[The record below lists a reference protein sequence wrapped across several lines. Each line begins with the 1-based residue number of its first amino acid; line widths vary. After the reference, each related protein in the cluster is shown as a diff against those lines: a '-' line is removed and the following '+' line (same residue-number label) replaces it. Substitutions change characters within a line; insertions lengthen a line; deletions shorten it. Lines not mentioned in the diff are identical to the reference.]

1 MTKSKFND
9 IAFNQ
14 DDSCFSVATDEGF
27 KIFNTFPLQNK
38 LIQQFDEYQDKSR
51 GIGRTRMLNRSNYI
65 ALVGGG
71 NDPRYPSNRLIIWDD
86 LVGKESIKLNFM
98 SSVKDIYLSRCFI
111 VVKLESKISVY
122 SFGKNPIKLM
132 DDIEIPLG
140 SSIDYINNTGQNDS
154 NSNSNGLLCFESNK
168 YRGQIHVMNLNKINT
183 TNGKQ
188 DHILP
193 TMIIKAHKSDIQL
206 IKLNHQGTMVATC
219 SKKGTL
225 IRIMNVQNGTL
236 INEFRRGIE
245 NAEIYDMAFSP
256 RGSKLAVISNKQTLH
271 VFEIFN
277 ERRNDKVGKITST
290 NKSVET
296 ENVYNK
302 KLQNLNS
309 LIPKRWGIQYLDSV
323 WSMCSIHLKNPIY
336 NSHNTNDTTVSTGPN
351 DRYDTEFERDRCKIG
366 WCQSTP
372 IQGQDSDEIDSNE
385 DSLVLIWK
393 NSGIWEKYVIL
404 EKNTPVTVTNKDHD
418 VKYFSVG
425 ESLGQTP
432 VNNKRNDIPKHKRRW
447 EIVRE
452 AWRQL

>member
-1 MTKSKFND
+1 MTKDKFND

-14 DDSCFSVATDEGF
+14 DDSCFSIATDEGF

-38 LIQQFDEYQDKSR
+38 LIQQFDEYQDKAR
-51 GIGRTRMLNRSNYI
+51 GIGKTQMLNRSNYI
-65 ALVGGG
+65 ALIGGG
-71 NDPRYPSNRLIIWDD
+71 NDPRYPLNRLIIWDD

-98 SSVKDIYLSRCFI
+98 SSVKDVYLSRCLI
-111 VVKLESKISVY
+111 VVKLESKISLY
-122 SFGKNPIKLM
+122 SFGKTPIKLM
-132 DDIEIPLG
+132 DDIEIPMR
-140 SSIDYINNTGQNDS
+140 SSIDYVNYTGQSDS
-154 NSNSNGLLCFESNK
+154 NSNSNGLICFESNK
-168 YRGQIHVMNLNKINT
+168 YRGQIHVMNLNKLNT

-245 NAEIYDMAFSP
+245 NAEIYDMEFSP

-271 VFEIFN
+271 IFEIFN
-277 ERRNDKVGKITST
+277 ERKNSNANKKTTSNNDIQ
-290 NKSVET
+290 T

-302 KLQNLNS
+302 NLQNLNS

-336 NSHNTNDTTVSTGPN
+336 NSHSNKDTPVSSTMNNG
-351 DRYDTEFERDRCKIG
+351 YDTQFARDRCKIG

-372 IQGQDSDEIDSNE
+372 IRTQDSDDSDSNE
-385 DSLVLIWK
+385 DSLVLVWK

-404 EKNTPVTVTNKDHD
+404 EKNISVNSTNKDND

-425 ESLGQTP
+425 ESLGQP
-432 VNNKRNDIPKHKRRW
+432 SVNNIRNEVPKHKRRW

-452 AWRQL
+452 AWREL

>member
-1 MTKSKFND
+1 MTKNKFND

-14 DDSCFSVATDEGF
+14 DDSCFSVATDDGF

-98 SSVKDIYLSRCFI
+98 SSVKDVYLSRCFI
-111 VVKLESKISVY
+111 VVKLESKVSLY
-122 SFGKNPIKLM
+122 SFGKSPIKLM
-132 DDIEIPLG
+132 DDIEIPIG
-140 SSIDYINNTGQNDS
+140 SSIDYINNTGQHDS
-154 NSNSNGLLCFESNK
+154 SSNSNGLLCFESNK

-193 TMIIKAHKSDIQL
+193 TMIIKAHKSEIQL
-206 IKLNHQGTMVATC
+206 IKLNRQGTMVATC

-245 NAEIYDMAFSP
+245 NAEIYDMEFSP

-271 VFEIFN
+271 IFEIFN
-277 ERRNDKVGKITST
+277 ESKNNDADKNTSI
-290 NKSVET
+290 NKNVET

-336 NSHNTNDTTVSTGPN
+336 NSHNSNDTSISNGVN
-351 DRYDTEFERDRCKIG
+351 DRYDANFERDRCKIG

-385 DSLVLIWK
+385 DSLVLVWK

-404 EKNTPVTVTNKDHD
+404 EKNIPVSATNKNND

-432 VNNKRNDIPKHKRRW
+432 VSNKRIDIPKNKRRW